1 MAAQNLRCRS
11 EPFFF
16 AAQKVLFFF
25 VLNQLAT
32 FCGCTAASNL
42 IGNPEDRFALDTSCM
57 IIRYRCDAPLQI
69 FTFVEDYLNSLRL
82 ELEKMLYWG
91 LVKVIHLRRVL
102 PDIVMFRFVVSMSN
116 LVHEVEA
123 MHCTS

>member
-1 MAAQNLRCRS
+1 
-11 EPFFF
+11 
-16 AAQKVLFFF
+16 
-25 VLNQLAT
+25 
-32 FCGCTAASNL
+32 
-42 IGNPEDRFALDTSCM
+42 M
-57 IIRYRCDAPLQI
+57 ITRYRCDAPLQI

-91 LVKVIHLRRVL
+91 SVKVIHLRRVL

>member
-1 MAAQNLRCRS
+1 
-11 EPFFF
+11 
-16 AAQKVLFFF
+16 
-25 VLNQLAT
+25 
-32 FCGCTAASNL
+32 
-42 IGNPEDRFALDTSCM
+42 M

-69 FTFVEDYLNSLRL
+69 FTFTNSVVEDYLNSLRL

-91 LVKVIHLRRVL
+91 SVKVIHRRRVL

-123 MHCTS
+123 MRCTS